1 MSMVSSSIY
10 VFRLCI
16 ERNGQIS
23 RIPIHANIIYVGRL
37 FPLRLSGC
45 NVTLLTPLHIVKR
58 MTNKTVAQFAEDLK
72 IDVDQLLVQLR
83 AAGVEASF
91 ASDIV
96 SEKDKT
102 QLLDHL
108 RRINRSSR
116 ENKSRT
122 IQVEVRKK
130 RVLVRRDEQSL
141 GDDSKINVT
150 NFEIA
155 SLSPQQAT
163 KSSKT
168 IRWNKLGSI
177 EIKNFKAIEQIT
189 LPLGDVNIMVG
200 PNGSGKSSVLQAIH
214 WAARAASYIPPQSQS
229 EVVAFDRL
237 DYSPSCEPLKTAHK
251 AELSSDRGTP
261 PTSVIF
267 NHVPTEEGTAS
278 AANIKIW
285 AARNRGGISVHIDG
299 GSAVSPFKQREE
311 VITAY
316 IPGLAGLSEKE
327 TILVQPLLRR
337 QAASG
342 DAGGVLRNVLFNIA
356 SRQPGEAD
364 NTAAKQRVKRLN
376 ELVQAIHPD
385 VQLEVSFDDRE
396 DINIQALF
404 DDKLLSGVKRPL
416 ETAATGVLQVI
427 QIFAYL
433 ILFRPKLLLIDEP
446 DAHLHPDKQE
456 RLIEALEQA
465 STEFR
470 VQVILTTHSPHVVR
484 AASPTANL
492 VWVKEGKVIEHDDA
506 AIRTLLGWGGLDKR
520 ILFFVEDENDQPI
533 RAILRQWPQL
543 HRQLAICRCFGID
556 NLPKNAMLTGLLG
569 DNSFG
574 INVLIH
580 RDRDFM
586 TDAECVRWSQ
596 RYDTDG
602 TSVWIT
608 EHVDA
613 EGYFCQPDYLAALYR
628 VSVDLSAKWIEAAVG
643 QCTKAKNV
651 FFEKRKVVNRLL
663 YENGGSPASDDLWNE
678 YGKTPNKTV
687 LGKSLHRA
695 LKPIVKAAGYD
706 DRLLDTF
713 SIPKDLELASE
724 LKTLLESMLPSGKI
738 EVPDVEALRT

>member
-1 MSMVSSSIY
+1 
-10 VFRLCI
+10 
-16 ERNGQIS
+16 
-23 RIPIHANIIYVGRL
+23 
-37 FPLRLSGC
+37 
-45 NVTLLTPLHIVKR
+45 
-58 MTNKTVAQFAEDLK
+58 MTSKTVAQFAAELK
-72 IDVDQLLVQLR
+72 VGADQLLVQLR
-83 AAGVEASF
+83 AAGVAVSF
-91 ASDIV
+91 ASDML
-96 SEKDKT
+96 SDNDKT
-102 QLLDHL
+102 RLLNHL
-108 RRINRSSR
+108 HRMNGASLES
-116 ENKSRT
+116 KSRT
-122 IQVEVRKK
+122 VKIEVRRK
-130 RVLVRRDEQSL
+130 RVLVRRDEQPL
-141 GDDSKINVT
+141 ADDPTINIT
-150 NFEIA
+150 NVAIA
-155 SLSPQQAT
+155 NLSPQPVP
-163 KSSKT
+163 KNSKT
-168 IRWNKLGSI
+168 IRWNKLRSI
-177 EIKNFKAIEQIT
+177 EIKNFKAIEQLT
-189 LPLGDVNIMVG
+189 LPLGDVTVMVG

-251 AELSSDRGTP
+251 MELSSDRGTP
-261 PTSVIF
+261 PTTVIF
-267 NHVPTEEGTAS
+267 NHVQTEEGTAS

-299 GSAVSPFKQREE
+299 GAAVSPFKQREE

-356 SRQPGEAD
+356 SRQPGEID
-364 NTAAKQRVKRLN
+364 NAAAKQRVKRLN

-465 STEFR
+465 STEFQ
-470 VQVILTTHSPHVVR
+470 VQVVLTTHRPHVVR

-492 VWVKEGKVIEHDDA
+492 VWVKEGKVMEHEDA
-506 AIRTLLGWGGLDKR
+506 AIRALLGWGGLDKR

-543 HRQLAICRCFGID
+543 HRQLAICRCFGVD
-556 NLPKNAMLTGLLG
+556 NLPKNAMLSGLLG

-574 INVLIH
+574 IKVLIH

-586 TDAECVRWSQ
+586 TDIECVRWSQ

-602 TSVWIT
+602 TLVWIT
-608 EHVDA
+608 KHVDA
-613 EGYFCQPDYLAALYR
+613 EGYFCQPSYLAALYG
-628 VSVDLSAKWIEAAVG
+628 VSEEISTEWVEAGIG
-643 QCTKAKNV
+643 QCTKTKHV
-651 FFEKRKVVNRLL
+651 FFEKRKIINRLL

-678 YGKTPNKTV
+678 YGEMSSKTV
-687 LGKSLHRA
+687 LGKTLHKA
-695 LKPIVKAAGYD
+695 LKPIVKAAGHD
-706 DRLLDTF
+706 DKLLDNF
-713 SIPKDLELASE
+713 FIPKSIELATELKACLELMLNSGKAEVRDLELKGVGVA
-724 LKTLLESMLPSGKI
+724 I
-738 EVPDVEALRT
+738 A